1 LTLPEAN
8 RKNRAG
14 DPVRGGG
21 RLEVAPPRQEEVAAM
36 SAVNCPM
43 CELRFPSRNE
53 RDWHLRNEHEHMHVH
68 RPADQT
74 EIWWRRSSRDVHQQ
88 ERPPTG

>member
-1 LTLPEAN
+1 
-8 RKNRAG
+8 
-14 DPVRGGG
+14 
-21 RLEVAPPRQEEVAAM
+21 M

-68 RPADQT
+68 RPADRT
-74 EIWWRRSSRDVHQQ
+74 EIA
-88 ERPPTG
+88 

>member
-1 LTLPEAN
+1 
-8 RKNRAG
+8 
-14 DPVRGGG
+14 
-21 RLEVAPPRQEEVAAM
+21 M

-68 RPADQT
+68 RPADQA
-74 EIWWRRSSRDVHQQ
+74 EIWWRRSSRDVQQQ

>member
-1 LTLPEAN
+1 M
-8 RKNRAG
+8 
-14 DPVRGGG
+14 
-21 RLEVAPPRQEEVAAM
+21 APPRQEEVAAM

-68 RPADQT
+68 KPADNRT
-74 EIWWRRSSRDVHQQ
+74 EVWWRHASRNGQQ
-88 ERPPTG
+88 KPPPQAD

>member
-14 DPVRGGG
+14 DPVRRGG
-21 RLEVAPPRQEEVAAM
+21 RLEVAPPRQEEVAVM

-68 RPADQT
+68 RPADRA
-74 EIWWRRSSRDVHQQ
+74 EIWWRRSSRDVQQQ

>member
-1 LTLPEAN
+1 VIRSAAEAGW
-8 RKNRAG
+8 RWRRR
-14 DPVRGGG
+14 DR
-21 RLEVAPPRQEEVAAM
+21 RRWRAM

-68 RPADQT
+68 QPADRT